1 MEYKEHYSNSSNND
15 IEREAQDIASIVYDY
30 EIIIKVFLVIIL
42 IYTFISNIFTISSE
56 LINDNLK
63 LYAFISLMII
73 LYVLYKLDII
83 SLLKLLV
90 ILIFASFIA
99 ASIYYNLQKLE
110 FIILFYYS
118 FNYQLEKIYNETKTN
133 YNEVLFSFIFIAI
146 ISIISIVLYWD
157 NIYTDAKKL
166 SKCGKIINTIE
177 NNNKNKKPFIYN
189 IIIINNDLIDTTTSK
204 YILKITYDF
213 MKKKTIVDYGTDDG
227 NYNDGSESFKKQ
239 GYISLYNKE
248 TNSLSELENDNEEKK
263 NIEEKNRNRFQ
274 IEYNKA
280 ERIEK
285 EAESYLDNFKKVES
299 DKILKNIEDKQQ
311 ADVNSAE
318 NALKELWIKY
328 IKGLIKDI
336 IDREKDIINRE
347 KNIENIEKIIENII
361 KELNIVEKEEK
372 PKAEKEWEAAKQQR
386 DGLGKRL
393 QEMQNE
399 LEKLELEKK
408 NAQSDKE
415 KNDISAKIALE
426 NSNYKSNL
434 ALHEKDVKTA
444 SEKWDIMS
452 STRIAIDE
460 GKKKLTAE
468 NTKLDIANQELETAI
483 TAITAAR
490 VNKER
495 FTKRDN
501 FKDNGMIQ
509 DAISTLNNAKA
520 ELEIYRIRKYCEL
533 ASGVAQ
539 INEKIANARAN
550 KNAKLIAKNRVTD
563 RLKIIEDDYNFN
575 RGKNQEN
582 KDILTDII
590 SREES
595 NDKEK
600 LYYYFNLRTMK
611 SEKIENIDANILTEE
626 RFKYIL
632 VDDNNNKLPYDE
644 TAQDLIKFTKI
655 YSKNEKYNINII
667 NDIFYAK
674 NNREKLFI

>member
-274 IEYNKA
+274 FQYNKA

-285 EAESYLDNFKKVES
+285 EAESYLDNFKKVE
-299 DKILKNIEDKQQ
+299 DAKILKSIEDKQ

-328 IKGLIKDI
+328 IKYLIKDI
-336 IDREKDIINRE
+336 IDREKDIIDRE
-347 KNIENIEKIIENII
+347 KNIENIEKNIENIK

-372 PKAEKEWEAAKQQR
+372 PKADKEWDAAKQQR

-415 KNDISAKIALE
+415 KNDISAKIDLA
-426 NSNYKSNL
+426 NSNYISNL
-434 ALHEKDVKTA
+434 ALYEKNVKTA
-444 SEKWDIMS
+444 NEKWNIMS
-452 STRIAIDE
+452 STRNAIDE
-460 GKKKLTAE
+460 KNGKLIAE

-490 VNKER
+490 DNKER

-509 DAISTLNNAKA
+509 YAISTLNNAKA

-550 KNAKLIAKNRVTD
+550 KNAILIAQNRVDD

-575 RGKNQEN
+575 REKNQEN

-590 SREES
+590 GREES

>member
-177 NNNKNKKPFIYN
+177 NNNKNKKAFVYN

-227 NYNDGSESFKKQ
+227 DYSDGSESFKKPD
-239 GYISLYNKE
+239 YN
-248 TNSLSELENDNEEKK
+248 
-263 NIEEKNRNRFQ
+263 F
-274 IEYNKA
+274 
-280 ERIEK
+280 
-285 EAESYLDNFKKVES
+285 
-299 DKILKNIEDKQQ
+299 
-311 ADVNSAE
+311 
-318 NALKELWIKY
+318 
-328 IKGLIKDI
+328 
-336 IDREKDIINRE
+336 
-347 KNIENIEKIIENII
+347 
-361 KELNIVEKEEK
+361 ELNNK
-372 PKAEKEWEAAKQQR
+372 
-386 DGLGKRL
+386 KR
-393 QEMQNE
+393 
-399 LEKLELEKK
+399 
-408 NAQSDKE
+408 
-415 KNDISAKIALE
+415 
-426 NSNYKSNL
+426 
-434 ALHEKDVKTA
+434 V
-444 SEKWDIMS
+444 
-452 STRIAIDE
+452 
-460 GKKKLTAE
+460 
-468 NTKLDIANQELETAI
+468 LDSLKGE
-483 TAITAAR
+483 
-490 VNKER
+490 
-495 FTKRDN
+495 
-501 FKDNGMIQ
+501 
-509 DAISTLNNAKA
+509 
-520 ELEIYRIRKYCEL
+520 
-533 ASGVAQ
+533 
-539 INEKIANARAN
+539 
-550 KNAKLIAKNRVTD
+550 NAKLENELDKLDKEAVDYDAKKTEITIKINYKKGQIKQAQD
-563 RLKIIEDDYNFN
+563 EYNYIKALNDPIIEAQ
-575 RGKNQEN
+575 K
-582 KDILTDII
+582 
-590 SREES
+590 
-595 NDKEK
+595 K
-600 LYYYFNLRTMK
+600 LVFYYLNLKTMK
-611 SEKIENIDANILTEE
+611 SEKIENIDANMLGEE

-644 TAQDLIKFTKI
+644 TGRDLIKFTKI
-655 YSKNEKYNINII
+655 YSKNEKYNTNII

>member
-285 EAESYLDNFKKVES
+285 EAESYLDNFKKVEG
-299 DKILKNIEDKQQ
+299 DKILKNIEDKQ

-328 IKGLIKDI
+328 IKYLIKDI
-336 IDREKDIINRE
+336 IDREKDIIDRE
-347 KNIENIEKIIENII
+347 KNIENIEKNIENIE
-361 KELNIVEKEEK
+361 KELNIVEKEEL

-386 DGLGKRL
+386 DGLNKRL
-393 QEMQNE
+393 KEMQNE

-415 KNDISAKIALE
+415 NNDISVKIALE

-434 ALHEKDVKTA
+434 ALYKKDVKTA
-444 SEKWDIMS
+444 SEKWDIMTS
-452 STRIAIDE
+452 KRIAIDE
-460 GKKKLTAE
+460 KKGKLIAE
-468 NTKLDIANQELETAI
+468 NKNLDIAKQELEKAKTAI
-483 TAITAAR
+483 TEAR
-490 VNKER
+490 NNKER

-501 FKDNGMIQ
+501 FKDNGMMQ
-509 DAISTLNNAKA
+509 SAISTLNNAKA
-520 ELEIYRIRKYCEL
+520 ELEIVRIRKYCEL

-590 SREES
+590 SREEN

-644 TAQDLIKFTKI
+644 TAQYLIKFTKI

>member
-15 IEREAQDIASIVYDY
+15 IEREAQEIAGIIYDY

-177 NNNKNKKPFIYN
+177 NNNKNKKPFVYN

-263 NIEEKNRNRFQ
+263 KIEEKNRIRFQ
-274 IEYNKA
+274 FQYNKA

-285 EAESYLDNFKKVES
+285 EAESYLDNFKKVEGA
-299 DKILKNIEDKQQ
+299 KILKSIEDKQ

-318 NALKELWIKY
+318 NALKELWIEY

-336 IDREKDIINRE
+336 IDRETDKTNVENKKKDIE
-347 KNIENIEKIIENII
+347 KNIENIE
-361 KELNIVEKEEK
+361 KELNIVEKEES
-372 PKAEKEWEAAKQQR
+372 PKADKEWEAAKQQR
-386 DGLGKRL
+386 DGLKKHL
-393 QEMQNE
+393 QGILNE

-415 KNDISAKIALE
+415 KNDISVKIALA
-426 NSNYKSNL
+426 NYNYKSNG
-434 ALHEKDVKTA
+434 ALYKENVKTA
-444 SEKWDIMS
+444 NEKWDIMS
-452 STRIAIDE
+452 STRNVIDE
-460 GKKKLTAE
+460 KKGKLIAE
-468 NTKLDIANQELETAI
+468 NKNLDIANQELETAI
-483 TAITAAR
+483 TAIREAHN
-490 VNKER
+490 NKER

-501 FKDNGMIQ
+501 FKDNGMMQ
-509 DAISTLNNAKA
+509 SAISTLNNAKA
-520 ELEIYRIRKYCEL
+520 ELEKVRIRKYCEL

-550 KNAKLIAKNRVTD
+550 KNAILIAQNRVTD

-575 RGKNQEN
+575 REKNQEN